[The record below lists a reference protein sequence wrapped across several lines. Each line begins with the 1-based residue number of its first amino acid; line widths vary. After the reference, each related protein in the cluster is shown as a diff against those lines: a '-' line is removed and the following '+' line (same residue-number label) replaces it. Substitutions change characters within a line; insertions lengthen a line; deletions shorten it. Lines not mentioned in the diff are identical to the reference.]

1 MPHNERIQLK
11 HTYTQLECQLS
22 QQFGLIAYKS
32 RVVESTKPQAIQ
44 VRRYYLYYIS
54 ATFKLEQ
61 TLPHIREIEK
71 KKKLIYA
78 CQTNLLPS
86 IP

>member
-32 RVVESTKPQAIQ
+32 RVVENTKPQAIP

-54 ATFKLEQ
+54 ASVKLEQ
-61 TLPHIREIEK
+61 TLPHTRKIEK
-71 KKKLIYA
+71 KTIKYICK
-78 CQTNLLPS
+78 TNLLPS